1 MDNTASFLIGDLA
14 VGVTEMIE
22 ITLLINSDA
31 SALSLTNYAE
41 IASVSNGMDLDD
53 QDSTPGDN
61 QGLDESGSDDD
72 IDDEFP
78 GTPGEMD
85 NDQDNDDYDLAIIPL
100 CDIVVD
106 AGNPQSTC
114 STTPVTLSGN
124 ISPVGTPGTWSSSGD
139 GTFSEDSA
147 GTMPSTAFGAAAF
160 YQSGAMDATRGTVT
174 LTLTTGGD
182 WLAVSETVEITI
194 LKVDCGTFPWGGQR

>member
-1 MDNTASFLIGDLA
+1 M
-14 VGVTEMIE
+14 VE

-61 QGLDESGSDDD
+61 QGLDESGTDND

-85 NDQDNDDYDLAIIPL
+85 NDQDNDDYDLAVVPL
-100 CDIVVD
+100 CDVQVT
-106 AGNPQSTC
+106 AGTPQTIC
-114 STTPVTLSGN
+114 STAAFALAGS
-124 ISPVGTPGTWSSSGD
+124 ISPAGTAGTWSSDGD
-139 GTFSEDSA
+139 GAFSTDAA
-147 GTMPSTAFGAAAF
+147 GTMPSAIFGTAGFYTPGPADIARGA
-160 YQSGAMDATRGTVT
+160 VV
-174 LTLTTGGD
+174 LTLTSGG
-182 WLAVSETVEITI
+182 ACPEASNTVGITV
-194 LKVDCGTFPWGGQR
+194 LKVDCGTFPWGGE